1 MIGANRWKHLKKFLN
16 CENAYNRKIPKQWFP
31 SIFLNKWP
39 TTTKDL
45 SICKSKWHY
54 NCRCTSIY
62 KNEQRYIFNP
72 RKCQRL
78 LTHAK
83 FIHTSKSN
91 EHQSTSQSAETLQHV
106 HQSAWWSYSFCPIKG
121 LDKVMQLHPC
131 SLMHISLACIYCT
144 GPDVY
149 PPNPL
154 QTIKSLNNVP
164 LDTLVTFT
172 GPQITITMEKCYL
185 VSIRHSLRGS
195 DESYQRYCRGSN
207 PVQILSLHW

>member
-1 MIGANRWKHLKKFLN
+1 MLTIEKSPSSDSPLYFSINDPQLQKT
-16 CENAYNRKIPKQWFP
+16 FP
-31 SIFLNKWP
+31 FARASGITFADVLAFTRMNKGP
-39 TTTKDL
+39 
-45 SICKSKWHY
+45 SS
-54 NCRCTSIY
+54 
-62 KNEQRYIFNP
+62 P

-83 FIHTSKSN
+83 FIHFSKSN
-91 EHQSTSQSAETLQHV
+91 DHQYTSQSAETLQHG

-131 SLMHISLACIYCT
+131 SLMHISLACIHCT

-149 PPNPL
+149 PSNPL

-172 GPQITITMEKCYL
+172 GPQITIMIKKCCF

-195 DESYQRYCRGSN
+195 DESYQCYCRGSN